1 MRPRHLRAAAATAAV
16 LMLQACGGGG
26 VQDSITPPSPPVDTS
41 KTPVVQRTS
50 LSVRVVIDGADAET
64 ARQAQVTGVG
74 VTVRLARTGGSEP
87 VRELVANTDG
97 VVEFRDLLEG
107 LYEVTVARELS
118 AAERNRLTTLDD
130 RDINLLAG
138 GSRIVVSPPTAAT
151 LQVSLTASRRG
162 SLAIS
167 EMYAWIP
174 IVGQTFYNYAH
185 YIEVANLAD
194 TTVYLDGIMLV
205 RTYPQQHAGTPE
217 SGYCSNFATFRT
229 DSTALWVS
237 QIYRYPGAGRE
248 FPLRPGQFTVWAM
261 DAINHG
267 ALIAGAPDLSRAQFE
282 EIGGPADV
290 DNPAA
295 VKMVRLTKGSDV
307 VTHGYPMV
315 DSRITAL
322 VLPIARDTLGLE
334 RRLVS
339 PSSNVP
345 VWRIPREAVLDVAA
359 LSSTVENYT
368 GTGAYRG
375 GYRYCDP
382 FIATAH
388 DRALGQWYD
397 SRANLAIRRR
407 SLGSTASGVPILQ
420 RTRTS
425 ARDFELAEPL
435 RRSLNR

>member
-1 MRPRHLRAAAATAAV
+1 MRPPHLRAAAVTAAV
-16 LMLQACGGGG
+16 IMLQACGGGG
-26 VQDSITPPSPPVDTS
+26 VQDSIAPPTPPVDTS

-50 LSVRVVIDGADAET
+50 LSVRVGIDGADTET
-64 ARQAQVTGVG
+64 ARQAQVTGAG
-74 VTVRLARTGGSEP
+74 VTVRLVRTGGGEP
-87 VRELVANTDG
+87 VRELVTNTDG

-118 AAERNRLTTLDD
+118 VAERNRLTTLDD

-138 GSRIVVSPPTAAT
+138 GSRILVSPPTAAT

-167 EMYAWIP
+167 ELYAWIP
-174 IVGQTFYNYAH
+174 SVGTTPYNYAH

-194 TTVYLDGIMLV
+194 TTVYLDGVLLV
-205 RTYPQQHAGTPE
+205 RTYPQQHAGFPE
-217 SGYCSNFATFRT
+217 SGYCSDFATFRT

-248 FPLRPGQFTVWAM
+248 YPLRPGQFTVWAL

-295 VKMVRLTKGSDV
+295 AKMVRLTKGSDV
-307 VTHGYPMV
+307 VTHGFPMV
-315 DSRITAL
+315 DERTTAL
-322 VLPIARDTLGLE
+322 VLPITRDTLGLE
-334 RRLVS
+334 RRTVS

-345 VWRIPREAVLDVAA
+345 VWRIPRGAVLDVAA
-359 LSSTVENYT
+359 LGSTEAAYT

-375 GYRYCDP
+375 GYRYCEP

-388 DRALGQWYD
+388 DRAFGQWID
-397 SRANLAIRRR
+397 SRENRAIRRR